1 MNETAL
7 IEDRVAVE
15 AIALRDTGLLVGTPD
30 SSVDSVDRSARNA
43 QVTSAGIVRLVPRRV
58 AAAARDN

>member
-7 IEDRVAVE
+7 FEDPVAVE
-15 AIALRDTGLLVGTPD
+15 AIAFRDTGLPVGTPD
-30 SSVDSVDRSARNA
+30 SSVDRSARNA
-43 QVTSAGIVRLVPRRV
+43 QVTSAGNVRLVLRGV

>member
-1 MNETAL
+1 VYETAL
-7 IEDRVAVE
+7 FEDPVAVE

-30 SSVDSVDRSARNA
+30 SSVDRSARNA
-43 QVTSAGIVRLVPRRV
+43 QVTSAGIVRLVPRTV